1 MPNFEAA
8 EAHFAHRIGPTPQQ
22 HAPPARRASARE
34 MSRQYDRMVTI
45 CGPSEALSTE
55 LTVASIA
62 DCAKL
67 CDSVQG
73 CGAFDSNGA
82 SCFLKRHFAAANSS
96 DLCALKGGWCGYR
109 VVGPNVSLSDTV
121 VVTQTHIVSPAATRR
136 FLEAQ
141 RSIRQ
146 AGGRHY
152 VAFLIGDEPERDRC
166 DDPRHPRARDLL
178 RLRQALGEDAV
189 WCIDPPAFSAHWND
203 FFERTKQLPWMH
215 ELPPYEGRP
224 QAAPHWRYRTRNS
237 LGWNCA
243 CTSLL
248 DPRAQPC
255 DCVRIGC
262 MPTRRH
268 PLPRP
273 PDRVVDQLRPTG
285 HPRPLA
291 LPWGG
296 QLDSCEPAMALDARL
311 GRGLDWEP
319 SRHPGVLRGRPAR
332 FSCWRH
338 AAPRRQGQLG
348 VFWAALT
355 LARRRGLAD
364 PCGAATLLHAHGARR
379 RPGRVCRAA

>member
-1 MPNFEAA
+1 
-8 EAHFAHRIGPTPQQ
+8 
-22 HAPPARRASARE
+22 

-82 SCFLKRHFAAANSS
+82 SCFLKRHFSAANSS

-109 VVGPNVSLSDTV
+109 VVEPNAQSNSSLSDTI

-136 FLEAQ
+136 FLDAQ

-203 FFERTKQLPWMH
+203 FFVRTKQLPWMH

-243 CTSLL
+243 CASLL
-248 DPRAQPC
+248 EPRAQPC

-262 MPTRRH
+262 PHTPP
-268 PLPRP
+268 PLAP
-273 PDRVVDQLRPTG
+273 PTG
-285 HPRPLA
+285 
-291 LPWGG
+291 
-296 QLDSCEPAMALDARL
+296 Q
-311 GRGLDWEP
+311 GRGPTAIYLA
-319 SRHPGVLRGRPAR
+319 SLV
-332 FSCWRH
+332 SC
-338 AAPRRQGQLG
+338 
-348 VFWAALT
+348 VS
-355 LARRRGLAD
+355 
-364 PCGAATLLHAHGARR
+364 
-379 RPGRVCRAA
+379 

>member
-1 MPNFEAA
+1 
-8 EAHFAHRIGPTPQQ
+8 
-22 HAPPARRASARE
+22 

-82 SCFLKRHFAAANSS
+82 SCFLKRHFSAANSS

-262 MPTRRH
+262 PHTPP
-268 PLPRP
+268 PLAP
-273 PDRVVDQLRPTG
+273 PTG
-285 HPRPLA
+285 
-291 LPWGG
+291 
-296 QLDSCEPAMALDARL
+296 Q
-311 GRGLDWEP
+311 GRGPIATYRASSASCASL
-319 SRHPGVLRGRPAR
+319 GRPAR
-332 FSCWRH
+332 
-338 AAPRRQGQLG
+338 QLRARDG
-348 VFWAALT
+348 SGRSIGTWA
-355 LARRRGLAD
+355 GL
-364 PCGAATLLHAHGARR
+364 GT
-379 RPGRVCRAA
+379 